1 MPSPSS
7 TSSSSS
13 TSAPLPTSKT
23 TSDDLDSKRSWLH
36 LLPHE
41 QVVSIV
47 LRLDEYAPPDVKSE
61 IWPSD
66 IKAAVRT
73 LSEQGKGEGK
83 EVSNVDAPGSDSV
96 AEDAGVTSP
105 SEVQAAE
112 ASDRQ
117 DSPSTDV
124 DETPATTTA
133 AMGVQQVPVVS
144 LPPPT
149 STATS
154 PTLPNG
160 LLVGSP
166 APTAA
171 SPTSLPVP
179 PLAPPPPGV
188 NTGIAPGIQG
198 HMPYPYAVYPTYA
211 GANPSYPF
219 NIQSL
224 LPPAQNVQ
232 KPQQLSQHPPPPH
245 PFPFGPL
252 SIPLPPPG
260 SLGPPQPQPPPN
272 NGPFTRAPLPPPART
287 VIPPRANIP
296 PHPQPKGP
304 SAEDLPSYEEMIVQA
319 LIDLGA
325 TDANAASEGVV
336 PKQVFQWMAERY
348 PLQQNFRPSAS
359 QALQKAY
366 KRGRFEKN
374 RDGRYRLNLYW
385 EGANV
390 SYFLLLLVTVDLK
403 ISCSP
408 RLLNERLADH
418 NHNSKQRRIHIHL
431 HIPHRPNTLIPI
443 LVMAGFLLQ
452 AVLTEHPLKMVRIH
466 QRHRHRMV
474 CLLATKR
481 CKGKITTR
489 NLLGRLGRPRRISY
503 RPSISLLFCNRPRHR
518 LRRRR
523 RMLPLSQH
531 RMGLHLRSRLRRL
544 HPLIIRKLLR
554 QRRRRR

>member
-1 MPSPSS
+1 MPTLTAAAASLNSSLQLSVPSPSS

-13 TSAPLPTSKT
+13 TSAPLPTNKT

-73 LSEQGKGEGK
+73 LSELGKGKGK

-124 DETPATTTA
+124 DETPATTTTTTTAAAAA

-144 LPPPT
+144 LPPT

-154 PTLPNG
+154 QALLNG

-188 NTGIAPGIQG
+188 NTGISPGIQG

-232 KPQQLSQHPPPPH
+232 KPQQPSQHPPPPH

-252 SIPLPPPG
+252 GPLSIPPPPPG
-260 SLGPPQPQPPPN
+260 SLGPPQPPPPN

-374 RDGRYRLNLYW
+374 RDGRYRLNLCW

-390 SYFLLLLVTVDLK
+390 SYFFLLVTVDLK
-403 ISCSP
+403 MSWLP

-431 HIPHRPNTLIPI
+431 HIPHRLNTL
-443 LVMAGFLLQ
+443 MAGILLQ
-452 AVLTEHPLKMVRIH
+452 AVLTEQTLKMVRIH
-466 QRHRHRMV
+466 
-474 CLLATKR
+474 
-481 CKGKITTR
+481 
-489 NLLGRLGRPRRISY
+489 
-503 RPSISLLFCNRPRHR
+503 
-518 LRRRR
+518 
-523 RMLPLSQH
+523 
-531 RMGLHLRSRLRRL
+531 
-544 HPLIIRKLLR
+544 
-554 QRRRRR
+554 

>member
-13 TSAPLPTSKT
+13 TSAPLPTNKT

-73 LSEQGKGEGK
+73 LSELEKGKGK

-96 AEDAGVTSP
+96 AEVTSP

-124 DETPATTTA
+124 DETPATTTTTTTAAAA

-144 LPPPT
+144 LPPT

-154 PTLPNG
+154 QPLLNG

-188 NTGIAPGIQG
+188 NTGISPGIQG

-232 KPQQLSQHPPPPH
+232 KPQQPSQHPPPPH

-252 SIPLPPPG
+252 GPLSIPPPPPG
-260 SLGPPQPQPPPN
+260 SLGPPQPPPPN

-374 RDGRYRLNLYW
+374 RDGRYRLNLCW

-390 SYFLLLLVTVDLK
+390 SYFFFLLVTVDLK
-403 ISCSP
+403 MSWLP
-408 RLLNERLADH
+408 RQLNERLADH

-431 HIPHRPNTLIPI
+431 HIPHRLNTL
-443 LVMAGFLLQ
+443 MAGILLQ
-452 AVLTEHPLKMVRIH
+452 AVLTEQTLKMVRIH
-466 QRHRHRMV
+466 
-474 CLLATKR
+474 
-481 CKGKITTR
+481 
-489 NLLGRLGRPRRISY
+489 
-503 RPSISLLFCNRPRHR
+503 
-518 LRRRR
+518 
-523 RMLPLSQH
+523 
-531 RMGLHLRSRLRRL
+531 
-544 HPLIIRKLLR
+544 
-554 QRRRRR
+554 